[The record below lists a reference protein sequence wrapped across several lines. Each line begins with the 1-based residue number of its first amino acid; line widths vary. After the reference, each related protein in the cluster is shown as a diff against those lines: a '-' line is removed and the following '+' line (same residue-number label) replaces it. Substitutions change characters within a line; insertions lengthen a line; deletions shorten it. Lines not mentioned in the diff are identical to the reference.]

1 MKTIP
6 RTSVLLLGLT
16 MLVLT
21 PYSKAEQEKLAGDTP
36 GVVQT
41 STETSAKLK
50 GYTFEQRAEF
60 AIFVKDLG
68 TKSDATI
75 TGLNVGYNEM
85 QASPARRA
93 AMEVL
98 RLAAADFKN
107 KTSALD
113 NVTAETWES
122 VRSNLVSSWENLQ
135 SALAKVRAVKA

>member
-6 RTSVLLLGLT
+6 RTSVLLLGLS
-16 MLVLT
+16 LLSLIA
-21 PYSKAEQEKLAGDTP
+21 YSTAEQEKLAGDTP

-50 GYTFEQRAEF
+50 AYTFEQRAEF
-60 AIFVKDLG
+60 ATFVKDLG
-68 TKSDATI
+68 TKSDIAI

-93 AMEVL
+93 AMEAL
-98 RLAAADFKN
+98 RLAAVDFKN
-107 KTSALD
+107 KTSVLD

-122 VRSNLVSSWENLQ
+122 IRSNLVSSWENLQ
-135 SALAKVRAVKA
+135 SALAKARAVKA